1 MDEYIFLFLT
11 RLIDSERCWKR
22 GRGREICKKFI
33 NPRNIVPPT
42 WNRWF
47 SSIEEKTTRFSSIEL
62 EKGEEESETKRKTL
76 HTAESHIS
84 NSICL
89 PSPLLTGRSNEKPF
103 FSPDTEKRRKG
114 EEEEESRCR
123 REGHCRGGEATKY
136 YPVRR
141 FGVQSSIDN
150 RGGYVVDLA
159 DSIYDPHPRFS
170 VISEACADERY
181 PSVAR
186 DIPTFDSLQNFFL
199 EISIHTL
206 IVRL

>member
-33 NPRNIVPPT
+33 NLEPVVQLDRRENDT
-42 WNRWF
+42 F
-47 SSIEEKTTRFSSIEL
+47 LK

-89 PSPLLTGRSNEKPF
+89 PSPLLSNEKPF

-123 REGHCRGGEATKY
+123 REGDCRGGEATKY

-170 VISEACADERY
+170 VILEACADERY

-199 EISIHTL
+199 EISTHIL

>member
-1 MDEYIFLFLT
+1 MQEIYQPSKHSSSNLEPVVQLDRRENDTFL
-11 RLIDSERCWKR
+11 K
-22 GRGREICKKFI
+22 
-33 NPRNIVPPT
+33 
-42 WNRWF
+42 
-47 SSIEEKTTRFSSIEL
+47 

-89 PSPLLTGRSNEKPF
+89 PSPLLSNEKPF

-123 REGHCRGGEATKY
+123 REGDCRGGEATKY

-170 VISEACADERY
+170 VILEACADERY

-199 EISIHTL
+199 EISTHIL
-206 IVRL
+206 IVRLQEAD

>member
-33 NPRNIVPPT
+33 NPRNILPPT

-47 SSIEEKTTRFSSIEL
+47 SSIEEKTTRFWRRIRNETEDFTHCRITYFQFNLPSLASSHGAIERKTIL
-62 EKGEEESETKRKTL
+62 LPGHREEE
-76 HTAESHIS
+76 
-84 NSICL
+84 
-89 PSPLLTGRSNEKPF
+89 
-103 FSPDTEKRRKG
+103 RKG

-123 REGHCRGGEATKY
+123 REGDCRGGEATKY

-150 RGGYVVDLA
+150 RGWYVVDLA
-159 DSIYDPHPRFS
+159 DNIYDPHPRFS
-170 VISEACADERY
+170 VILEACADERY

>member
-47 SSIEEKTTRFSSIEL
+47 SSIEEKTTRFRRR
-62 EKGEEESETKRKTL
+62 KAKKNPKRNGRLYTL
-76 HTAESHIS
+76 PNHIFPIQS
-84 NSICL
+84 AFPCL
-89 PSPLLTGRSNEKPF
+89 FSRSNEKPF

-123 REGHCRGGEATKY
+123 REGDCRGGEATKY

-170 VISEACADERY
+170 VILEACADERY

-199 EISIHTL
+199 EISTHIL